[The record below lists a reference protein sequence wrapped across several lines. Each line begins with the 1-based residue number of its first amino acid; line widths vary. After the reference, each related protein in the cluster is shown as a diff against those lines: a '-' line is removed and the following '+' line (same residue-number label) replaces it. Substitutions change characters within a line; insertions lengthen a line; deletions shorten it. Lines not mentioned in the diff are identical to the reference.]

1 MTRMLACLL
10 ILFGGAMTS
19 LPVALGVESA
29 TPAEAFGEV
38 LLVTVVQTSGAA
50 EDHAIERGAGCGKNL
65 AGISTGRRIGNRRR
79 QVMQTLR
86 VASGREAWLLIGKRE
101 PYVSSWSA
109 GGGFQSDYA
118 QQVELQQMTR
128 GLRLRPRLQG
138 RQVDLELEVSD
149 ETPTAPG
156 GRPEALQATR
166 FSGAVSNVT
175 VPLDCWTA
183 IVLDVVGPAAAEE
196 ESRRIGNSRQGLTI
210 WVKIALPAGSAAN

>member
-19 LPVALGVESA
+19 LPVARGAEPA
-29 TPAEAFGEV
+29 TPAAAFGEA
-38 LLVTVVQTSGAA
+38 LLVTVVQTAGAA
-50 EDHAIERGAGCGKNL
+50 EDHEFERGAECGKNL

-86 VASGREAWLLIGKRE
+86 VASGREGWLLIGRRE

-118 QQVELQQMTR
+118 EQVDLQQMTR

-149 ETPTAPG
+149 ETPTAPC
-156 GRPEALQATR
+156 GRPDALQATR

-183 IVLDVVGPAAAEE
+183 IAMDVVRLAAAEE
-196 ESRRIGNSRQGLTI
+196 ESRRIGNFRQGLTI
-210 WVKIALPAGSAAN
+210 WVKIALPAGSAGN